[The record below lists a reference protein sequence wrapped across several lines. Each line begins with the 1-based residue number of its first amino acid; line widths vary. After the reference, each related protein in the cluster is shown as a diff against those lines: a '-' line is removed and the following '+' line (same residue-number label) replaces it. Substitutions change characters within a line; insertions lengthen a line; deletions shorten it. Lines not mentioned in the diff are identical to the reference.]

1 MKIIPTEYVI
11 DFRKEANDIIG
22 HIDEKDIL
30 FVATYLAFKDS
41 VIWSDDKHFDKQEKI
56 LNFKT
61 KDMIILFHTGN
72 G

>member
-41 VIWSDDKHFDKQEKI
+41 VIWSDDKHFK
-56 LNFKT
+56 
-61 KDMIILFHTGN
+61 M
-72 G
+72 